1 VSLTVQKALISKKE
15 RQSMA
20 HLNKRIDMKNS
31 TNQELDK
38 LLIPQFQVM
47 NKVVWPVSMWYANY
61 A

>member
-1 VSLTVQKALISKKE
+1 
-15 RQSMA
+15 MA

>member
-47 NKVVWPVSMWYANY
+47 NKVVWPVSM
-61 A
+61 